1 MEAAAVAAPSPSS
14 AAPPPHSSTAEPE
27 EARPAPHEALGAL
40 ARDPASFGFFQAVR
54 MLERLRPGR
63 AAVGRFGD
71 PAEEAV
77 RFSVHPSLAFPP
89 GELHALALPDTGP
102 AAVSVNFM
110 GLTGAQGVLPPHYTP
125 LAAERARGG
134 REAPAFGAFLDL
146 FHHRALSLFYRAW
159 EKNRVPLRAERGD
172 DDPLRRHLLDAV
184 GEGPEPGGPA
194 RDRVRG
200 GARDGLDG
208 GLEAALV
215 RYAGLFAP
223 VTRGAAGLE
232 QLLADVFGVPA
243 SVEQFVGGWYPLGD
257 ADRCR
262 LGDDDE
268 GEAGQLGVG
277 TVVGDQAWHPQ
288 SGIRIRLG
296 PLARGE
302 YDRFLPAG
310 PAYPLLR
317 TLVRFYTHD
326 QFECEVRLVLA
337 RDQVPACV
345 LGGGDGDPQPLGW
358 STWARSRPA
367 ARDADDTVLRL

>member
-1 MEAAAVAAPSPSS
+1 MEAAAVAAPPPSS
-14 AAPPPHSSTAEPE
+14 AAEPDG
-27 EARPAPHEALGAL
+27 ARPAPHDALRAL
-40 ARDPASFGFFQAVR
+40 ASDPASFGFFQAVR

-71 PAEEAV
+71 LAEEAV

-89 GELHALALPDTGP
+89 GELHALALPDAGP
-102 AAVSVNFM
+102 AAMSVNFM

-125 LAAERARGG
+125 LAAERSRGG

-159 EKNRVPLRAERGD
+159 EKNRVPMRAERGG

-184 GEGPEPGGPA
+184 GGGPGPGGPA

-200 GARDGLDG
+200 GAGDDGPDG
-208 GLEAALV
+208 ALEAVLV
-215 RYAGLFAP
+215 RYAGLLAP
-223 VTRGAAGLE
+223 VTRGAVGLE

-243 SVEQFVGGWYPLGD
+243 TVEQFVGGWFPLGD
-257 ADRCR
+257 ADRR
-262 LGDDDE
+262 GLGDDDE

-288 SGIRIRLG
+288 SGIRVRLG

-302 YDRFLPAG
+302 YDRFLPTG

-326 QFECEVRLVLA
+326 QFDCEVRLVLA

-345 LGGGDGDPQPLGW
+345 LGGGEGDPQPLGW

-367 ARDADDTVLRL
+367 ARDADDTILRL